1 MGIKLV
7 YLLPYI
13 IILQFL
19 LKGISKIWNLAI
31 NPFKKMAGWLLY
43 VFKKHALE
51 KRRITVFDKYAQEE
65 AISIIREILKYSK
78 TILLL
83 VILSVIIAFYLD
95 FLFELITEYE
105 WVKKILNSFHG
116 KYPEIGD
123 IKLML
128 EIFIGAISVLLGIIF
143 ALYSMAFENYANRYS
158 DKIIAYLNEEKVA
171 NNYFKLLVF
180 VDIYLIVTLLKVL
193 FFPNQS
199 IVFSFL
205 IAIFF
210 VSISLSGIIILKRHF
225 LLSLSPSSIFVR
237 ILSESIQKV
246 SYARKDKFDFY
257 GSYSSVIHLRNRTR
271 HLLDVYDSFL
281 KDLIRLK
288 KIDDVNLGL
297 HLLGNFL
304 LEYIHTKN
312 FFDTNTD
319 WWFFQEYQDCD
330 SDDINR
336 YPIKANFESLGITP
350 YRYKA
355 GNKYWLEDNIK
366 TIIQEIENSAKSSNN
381 NLLKGVIDF
390 YGVVLGGTY
399 TQQDDG
405 TNKKNIH
412 GLYESQEFDLF
423 EKLLHS
429 FFQLYPEVKKN
440 GFWKEYLNA
449 CNQIRIVI
457 IDGFNKRST
466 GSMPKSWKEDFI
478 NFSKKCISK
487 NQIKKKKVE
496 LSDIRALQ
504 KSTLLDYCD
513 KLQLEIDSEG
523 SVITPLN
530 ICEDEMMSHLASEE
544 LRIKKKYF
552 HIYLNNIQKIIN
564 DDWADEDDALA
575 EYIRMQLMT
584 LQQLVNQSEEELAE
598 ELVKK
603 LKKSTPL
610 LQKID
615 REKIIEKHF
624 DEWIEKPLF
633 HFLVKRNK
641 ECFLVLLVLMLTVLN
656 QYRAGIDKSDTE
668 RGIKYARRILVIG
681 GLAYLISE
689 FYQDKYFINLVM
701 NAIKSGY
708 CFNMPIGQV
717 VELMEF
723 LNKNFGDIGLNFR
736 INVDESTRYRHYFL
750 DVISQIRELPKEHPS
765 MSGASAI
772 SFRSFADHP
781 SAFIRRLSEFEYSD
795 MDECIDGFVKQF
807 IESEKT
813 NLLRSMMQFIL
824 NQ

>member
-1 MGIKLV
+1 
-7 YLLPYI
+7 
-13 IILQFL
+13 
-19 LKGISKIWNLAI
+19 
-31 NPFKKMAGWLLY
+31 MAGWLLY
-43 VFKKHALE
+43 AFKRHVLE
-51 KRRITVFDKYAQEE
+51 KRKIAVFNKYAQKE
-65 AISIIREILKYSK
+65 AVSIIGETFKYSK

-83 VILSVIIAFYLD
+83 VILSVIITFYLD
-95 FLFELITEYE
+95 FLFGLITEYE
-105 WVKKILNSFHG
+105 GAKKILSFFHG
-116 KYPEIGD
+116 KYPETGD

-143 ALYSMAFENYANRYS
+143 ALYSMAFENYASKYS
-158 DKIIAYLNEEKVA
+158 DKVVKYLNEEKVA
-171 NNYFKLLVF
+171 NNFFKLLVF

-193 FFPNQS
+193 FFPNQN
-199 IVFSFL
+199 IIFSFL

-210 VSISLSGIIILKRHF
+210 VSISLSGIIILKSHF

-237 ILSESIQKV
+237 ILSECIQKT
-246 SYARKDKFDFY
+246 SYARRDKYSFFK
-257 GSYSSVIHLRNRTR
+257 SYSSTIHLRNRTKN
-271 HLLDVYDSFL
+271 LLYVYDSLL

-288 KIDDVNLGL
+288 KFDDVNLGL

-304 LEYIHTKN
+304 LDYIHIKN
-312 FFDTNTD
+312 FFDANTD
-319 WWFFQEYQDCD
+319 WWSFEEYQDCD
-330 SDDINR
+330 SNDINR

-355 GNKYWLEDNIK
+355 GNKYWLEDIIK
-366 TIIQEIENSAKSSNN
+366 TIIQETENSAKSSNN
-381 NLLKGVIDF
+381 KLLEGVIDF
-390 YGVVLGGTY
+390 YGIVLGGTY

-405 TNKKNIH
+405 TNKKNIY

-423 EKLLHS
+423 EQLLHS

-466 GSMPKSWKEDFI
+466 GSMPKSWKEDFV

-487 NQIKKKKVE
+487 NQIKRKEIE
-496 LSDIRALQ
+496 LSDIPALQ

-513 KLQLEIDSEG
+513 KLQLEIDGEG
-523 SVITPLN
+523 VVITPFNLFEN
-530 ICEDEMMSHLASEE
+530 EMMSYLESEE

-564 DDWADEDDALA
+564 DDWSDEDDALA

-584 LQQLVNQSEEELAE
+584 LQQLVNQNEEKLAE

-603 LKKSTPL
+603 LKNSTSL

-615 REKIIEKHF
+615 RKKVIEKHF

-641 ECFLVLLVLMLTVLN
+641 ECSLILLVLMLTILN
-656 QYRAGIDKSDTE
+656 QYRAEIGKSDTE
-668 RGIKYARRILVIG
+668 KGIKYARRILVIG

-689 FYQDKYFINLVM
+689 FYQDKYFVNLVI
-701 NAIKSGY
+701 NVIKSGY
-708 CFNMPIGQV
+708 CFNMPIGQM

-723 LNKNFGDIGLNFR
+723 LNKNFGDMGLNFR

-750 DVISQIRELPKEHPS
+750 DVISQIRELPIEHAS
-765 MSGASAI
+765 MRGASAI

-795 MDECIDGFVKQF
+795 MDECIDGFVKHF

-813 NLLRSMMQFIL
+813 NLLRAMMQSIL